1 MLPTKTL
8 LLRGDDTHAYRD
20 PAVYYKDGIYRLYM
34 TLVETEPDGGVYMY
48 IAESRSTDLIDWT
61 APKKLTVRDQ
71 SKNFSSPG
79 NIIFHDGR

>member
-34 TLVETEPDGGVYMY
+34 T
-48 IAESRSTDLIDWT
+48 
-61 APKKLTVRDQ
+61 
-71 SKNFSSPG
+71 
-79 NIIFHDGR
+79 